1 MFNLNEDP
9 DELNDRSNDPAC
21 QGLIKDFTARI
32 LDGWDPD
39 AIAQKMSDRNKDTRI
54 LTAWGRQTKPADT
67 VRWDLR
73 PEMDYLE

>member
-1 MFNLNEDP
+1 M
-9 DELNDRSNDPAC
+9 
-21 QGLIKDFTARI
+21 IKDFTARV
-32 LDGWDPD
+32 LDSWDPD
-39 AIAQKMSDRNKDTRI
+39 AVAQNMAARNKDTRI